1 MTASNRFL
9 NRLLLIVT
17 GLIAIVVGAFVGVGA
32 LAGDAGARL
41 RDLVDP
47 AATAV
52 ADAVDRTPLDPNGGT
67 GGSWLPAALAALCL
81 VLLIVFLVAVFRHGG
96 GRTNRV
102 VVSDDEAGSIA
113 VSTSFADTAITDA
126 LERRRDIAD
135 VGVSAWT
142 VNGRPALKV
151 RVRVTAGSSPAPVVA
166 AASDVVRGL
175 DRVLGESVPVLVEV
189 VGASVVKK
197 GADSRV
203 A

>member
-17 GLIAIVVGAFVGVGA
+17 GLIAIAVGAFVGVSA

-67 GGSWLPAALAALCL
+67 GGSWLPAALCL